1 MKGVYNMNND
11 EKTVIQQSQRYN
23 RWLMQKLFYVVAKK
37 SQRKWTVKRGEV
49 FFVDLGENIGSEE
62 NKIRPVVVL
71 QSNAYNFKSPVF
83 TCAIISSS
91 RMTIPDI
98 QIPIIENYLYTDY
111 KGISSKL
118 CGTIDLGQ
126 IKTIGKERILGTK
139 IATLKT
145 EMNDIDEKLLN
156 IFGLRDLI
164 NKKNNI
170 ISSLKGKIQ
179 YLSNYIDNN
188 KK

>member
-1 MKGVYNMNND
+1 
-11 EKTVIQQSQRYN
+11 
-23 RWLMQKLFYVVAKK
+23 
-37 SQRKWTVKRGEV
+37 
-49 FFVDLGENIGSEE
+49 
-62 NKIRPVVVL
+62 
-71 QSNAYNFKSPVF
+71 
-83 TCAIISSS
+83 
-91 RMTIPDI
+91 MTIPDI
-98 QIPIIENYLYTDY
+98 QIPITENYLYTDY

>member
-1 MKGVYNMNND
+1 
-11 EKTVIQQSQRYN
+11 
-23 RWLMQKLFYVVAKK
+23 
-37 SQRKWTVKRGEV
+37 
-49 FFVDLGENIGSEE
+49 
-62 NKIRPVVVL
+62 
-71 QSNAYNFKSPVF
+71 
-83 TCAIISSS
+83 
-91 RMTIPDI
+91 MTIPDI
-98 QIPIIENYLYTDY
+98 QIPITANYLYTDY

-139 IATLKT
+139 IATLNT